1 MKNLKQLSSEPPL
14 RIDIVS
20 DVVCPW
26 CAIGYGQL
34 AKALK
39 QTNTEYEIHWHPF
52 ELNPDTPSEGLNLR
66 EHIAK
71 KYGSS
76 REESDASRAR
86 MTEAGREVGFDF
98 NFTEETRTYHT
109 FAIHQLLH
117 WADQQGRMHDLKQ
130 ALFVAYFTHARDMAN
145 QEVLAD
151 IVAKMGLDRDEAL
164 AVLAD
169 ERFAEDVRRAQQYWR
184 QQGIQSVP
192 AVIFDQKHLV
202 SGAQGVENFKSILQQ
217 LADMPQ

>member
-1 MKNLKQLSSEPPL
+1 MTSIKTPL

-34 AKALK
+34 AEALK

-86 MTEAGREVGFDF
+86 MTEAGREVGFAF
-98 NFTEETRTYHT
+98 NFTEESRTYNT
-109 FAIHQLLH
+109 FAMHQLLQ
-117 WADQQGRMHDLKQ
+117 WADQQGRTHDLKQ
-130 ALFVAYFTHARDMAN
+130 ALFAAHFTHARDVSN
-145 QEVLAD
+145 KEVLAD
-151 IVAKMGLDRDEAL
+151 IVAEIGLDRSEAL
-164 AVLAD
+164 TVLAD
-169 ERFAEDVRRAQQYWR
+169 QRFAEDVRKAQQQWR

-192 AVIFDQKHLV
+192 SVIFNQKHLV
-202 SGAQGVENFKSILQQ
+202 SGAQGVENFKRILQQ
-217 LADMPQ
+217 LAEMPQ

>member
-1 MKNLKQLSSEPPL
+1 MTSIKTPL

-34 AKALK
+34 AEALK

-86 MTEAGREVGFDF
+86 MTEAGREVGFAF
-98 NFTEETRTYHT
+98 NFTEESRTYHT
-109 FAIHQLLH
+109 FAMHQLLH
-117 WADQQGRMHDLKQ
+117 WADQQGCAHDLKQ
-130 ALFVAYFTHARDMAN
+130 ALFAAHFTHARDMAN

-151 IVAKMGLDRDEAL
+151 IVAEIGLDRDEAL
-164 AVLAD
+164 AVLVD
-169 ERFAEDVRRAQQYWR
+169 ERFAEDVRRAQQQWR

-192 AVIFDQKHLV
+192 SVIFNQKHLV
-202 SGAQGVENFKSILQQ
+202 SGAQGVENFKNILQQ